1 MKQRPASQFSHNG
14 SNGRNRPIN
23 LLQAIQDV
31 AERVGEEWRLVVVI
45 MPSTILDLDL
55 DLDLPLVPR
64 PRYVLLALGVP
75 P

>member
-1 MKQRPASQFSHNG
+1 MAAMDATVQ
-14 SNGRNRPIN
+14 
-23 LLQAIQDV
+23 LTAIQDV

-55 DLDLPLVPR
+55 DLDLDLPLVPR